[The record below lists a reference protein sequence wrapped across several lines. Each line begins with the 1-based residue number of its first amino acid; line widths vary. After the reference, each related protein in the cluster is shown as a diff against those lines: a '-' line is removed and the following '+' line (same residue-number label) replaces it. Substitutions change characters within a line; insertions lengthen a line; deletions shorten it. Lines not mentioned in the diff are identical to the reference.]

1 MPALTD
7 LPAVTD
13 SDTPLM
19 AAIDM
24 GSNSFHM
31 VIARTESGEIRPV
44 QKIADKVMLASGLQ
58 TDNSLS
64 DEAMERGLNTLRGF
78 AQVLEGIDPKF
89 VRCVGTNTLRQA
101 SNGDSFLREARK
113 ILNCPVEVVNGREE
127 ARLIYLG
134 VSHSLAQ
141 DDGHRLVFDIGGGS
155 TEFIIG
161 KGFDPMLTESLHM
174 GCVSFRERFFADGK
188 ITEPGFRRAVI
199 RARLEL
205 TSIERSY
212 RETGWNLAVG
222 ASGTVK
228 AIKNALI
235 ENGWYQ
241 DGIDL
246 AGMYKL
252 RDKVLTF
259 ATLDEVNIPGIK
271 ADRRSVLPS
280 GLAILIGIFEQLGVE
295 KALFSDGAMREG
307 ILYDMLGRHAPE
319 DVRER
324 SVQAMMK
331 RYSVDEQQAAR
342 VQKTAMDL
350 FRRVEQSWDLGEYC
364 EDWLNWAALCHEVGL
379 VVSHSGYHRH
389 GAYLLTYSDL
399 PGFTRQDQK
408 VMATLVGCQRRKI
421 RGNALDDVLP
431 HLHEKVRRLV
441 MLLRLAVVFN
451 RARRDNMVPEFAI
464 AVSGDAVQLVFAGNW
479 IGQQALLLA
488 DLQQE
493 QDIWKKAGC
502 TLEFV

>member
-1 MPALTD
+1 MTE
-7 LPAVTD
+7 LPA
-13 SDTPLM
+13 TPEPENPIM

-44 QKIADKVMLASGLQ
+44 QKIAEKVMLATGLLA
-58 TDNSLS
+58 DNSL
-64 DEAMERGLNTLRGF
+64 DQDAIDRGLACLRRF
-78 AQVLEGIDPKF
+78 SQCLEGIDPKF
-89 VRCVGTNTLRQA
+89 VRCVGTNTLRKA
-101 SNGDSFLREARK
+101 SNGNDFLREARK

-134 VSHSLAQ
+134 VSHSLAHEE
-141 DDGHRLVFDIGGGS
+141 GNRLVFDIGGGS

-161 KGFDPMLTESLHM
+161 NGFEPILTESLHM
-174 GCVSFRERFFADGK
+174 GCVSYRERFFAEGK
-188 ITEPGFRRAVI
+188 ITDQGFRKAVI

-212 RETGWNLAVG
+212 KDSGWSAAVG

-235 ENGWYQ
+235 ENGWYK

-246 AGMYKL
+246 EGLYKL
-252 RDKVLTF
+252 RDKVLAF
-259 ATLDEVNIPGIK
+259 EKLEDIDIAGIK
-271 ADRRSVLPS
+271 ADRRTVLPS
-280 GLAILIGIFEQLGVE
+280 GLAILIGIYEQLGVE
-295 KALFSDGAMREG
+295 KAFFSDGAMREG

-324 SVQAMMK
+324 TVMALMK
-331 RYSVDEQQAAR
+331 RYSVDEQQALR
-342 VQKTAMDL
+342 VQRTALDL
-350 FRRVEQSWDLGEYC
+350 FHRVEQEWDLGEYC
-364 EDWLNWAALCHEVGL
+364 LDWLSWSSLCHEIGL

-408 VMATLVGCQRRKI
+408 IMATLVGCQRRKI
-421 RGNALDDVLP
+421 RANFFDEVLP
-431 HLHEKVRRLV
+431 HLQEKVRRLV

-451 RARRDNMVPEFAI
+451 RSRRDASLPGFVI
-464 AVSGDAVQLVFAGNW
+464 TVSGDQVKLHFEPDW
-479 IGQQALLLA
+479 INHQPLLLT

-493 QDIWKKAGC
+493 QEIWKKMGS
-502 TLEFV
+502 TLEFE